1 MCAGGKET
9 MAIIRIPSDQADI
22 ASALAAAN
30 PGDTI
35 EFESGLNQTD
45 FTVTVN
51 NLTLNA
57 AGGEDFTVTLATP
70 GVTQVTT
77 TGAGTVEIVGND
89 DGNTITDTSTATF
102 FQDITLGDGS
112 DTLIAGRGADVIR
125 VGEGTKAID
134 LGAFTDVG
142 QTNSDGGSL
151 NLSDSDFV
159 VAETRGTSEISI
171 FNFSLQ
177 EDQNIG
183 ETDDRLIFGGT
194 TRADFAANAKFFVG
208 PVITGGPFPG
218 ALTSL
223 GGYTDTTDWNLSIA
237 FDYDGNGQNDA
248 IFMLHDLFDADQ
260 QTQLKVQLTNTDF
273 TPTDIGNEVQIADAD
288 EAGFIN
294 GTLNPLGNDN
304 IAFALLVDPTRDALN
319 DGQLDVATGLIA
331 YRTITAALAAAG
343 EGDVLVLAPGD
354 HTFTSTVNSVTVN
367 VSNITFEPLG
377 AGPGSIPAVTLASG
391 VQSFQS
397 RLETG
402 GLEITGSDTSTVI
415 SSFETN
421 DFFAGGAGEDS
432 FSSID
437 GIDTFN
443 GMAGDDTAAYFL
455 SSDGTLTFNGGE
467 GGETEGDTIALID
480 DTGLNRS
487 VFLNGS
493 TQDGLVADIGLLPNR
508 VTATNVEKLNVNT
521 GGGDDVFTLTGSLS
535 DVGILQANV
544 STFSLT
550 ATIFTTGGNNSFDA
564 SGLTSTTGIAFVGA
578 AGNDTYIGSI
588 GADLLFDQGGG
599 VNSFTGGGGDD
610 VLFATGGGTNTAH
623 YALSADNYVVTSTNF
638 GTQFQVRAVNGT
650 EGTDTLTGITQ
661 LSFNGGAESGA
672 ITDFVTNADWS
683 WNGDSDDDLMFK
695 FTSQELLG
703 GFSRLDTG
711 DPGVFLNLAG
721 FQVAGLR
728 DFDGDGFG
736 DIVLQADFGNVL
748 AVSTSSGNTLTNT
761 DRLAKAFGDFDGDG
775 DDDILMQ
782 FDTGHKLIANLGEA
796 NTWLGAND
804 RTAKAV
810 GDFDGDGDDDI
821 LFEFQGGNKL
831 IANIGEASTWLG
843 MSDRTAKA
851 VGDFDGDGDDDILFE
866 LQGGN
871 KLIFNHGEANTW
883 LGASDRS
890 VVAVGDFD
898 GDGDD
903 DILFEFQGGNKLIA
917 NIGQANTWL
926 GMSDRTA
933 KAVGDFDGDGDD
945 DVLFEF
951 QDGNKLIANIGG
963 ANEWLGLDDRSVVAA
978 DLTGLGLGVEI
989 A

>member
-1 MCAGGKET
+1 

-22 ASALAAAN
+22 ASALAVAN

-77 TGAGTVEIVGND
+77 TGAGSVEIIGND
-89 DGNTITDTSTATF
+89 DGNTITDSSTGSF
-102 FQDITLGDGS
+102 FQDITLGDGT
-112 DTLIAGRGADVIR
+112 DTLIAGRGDDVIR

-151 NLSDSDFV
+151 NLSDTDFI

-177 EDQNIG
+177 EDQNAG

-208 PVITGGPFPG
+208 QTITGGPFPG

-223 GGYTDTTDWNLSIA
+223 GGYTDTSDWNLSIA

-260 QTQLKVQLTNTDF
+260 QTQMKTLLTNTDF
-273 TPTDIGNEVQIADAD
+273 TPADIGNEVEIAAAD

-331 YRTITAALAAAG
+331 YRTITSALAAAG

-354 HTFTSTVNSVTVN
+354 HTFASTVNSVTVS

-377 AGPGSIPAVTLASG
+377 AGPGSIPAITLASG
-391 VQSFQS
+391 VQDFQS
-397 RLETG
+397 RLEAG
-402 GLEITGSDTSTVI
+402 GLEITGSDTSTAV

-421 DFFAGGAGEDS
+421 DFFVGGAGDDA
-432 FSSID
+432 FTNFD

-443 GMAGDDTAAYFL
+443 GMAGDDTAGYL
-455 SSDGTLTFNGGE
+455 LTSNGTLTFDGGE
-467 GGETEGDTIALID
+467 GGETEGDTIALFD
-480 DTGLNRS
+480 ETGLNQS

-493 TQDGLVADIGLLPNR
+493 TQDGLVADVGLLPNR
-508 VTATNVEKLNVNT
+508 VTATNVEKLSVST
-521 GGGDDVFTLTGSLS
+521 GGGNDVFTLTGNLS

-588 GADLLFDQGGG
+588 GGDLLFDQGGG
-599 VNSFTGGGGDD
+599 INSFTGGGGDD
-610 VLFATGGGTNTAH
+610 VLFVTGGGTNTAH
-623 YALSADNYVVTSTNF
+623 YALSSENYVITTVNS
-638 GTQFQVRAVNGT
+638 GTQVQVRAVNGT
-650 EGTDTLTGITQ
+650 EGTDTLTGITH
-661 LSFNGGAESGA
+661 LSFNGGAETGAVTQFVSSGRS
-672 ITDFVTNADWS
+672 DFGLGAADEIVF
-683 WNGDSDDDLMFK
+683 DV
-695 FTSQELLG
+695 G
-703 GFSRLDTG
+703 GFLVVKSGEGFSFGFMNNDRTARL
-711 DPGVFLNLAG
+711 L
-721 FQVAGLR
+721 
-728 DFDGDGFG
+728 
-736 DIVLQADFGNVL
+736 
-748 AVSTSSGNTLTNT
+748 
-761 DRLAKAFGDFDGDG
+761 GDFDGDG
-775 DDDILMQ
+775 DADFVAELDGSGAHVVV
-782 FDTGHKLIANLGEA
+782 DPTSG
-796 NTWLGAND
+796 NTFIGQAD

-821 LFEFQGGNKL
+821 LFTLDAGGHHVIGNVGAANVFLGRSDRSVQATGDFDGDGDDDILMKL
-831 IANIGEASTWLG
+831 TAGGAHVVEKINEANVFIGGA
-843 MSDRTAKA
+843 DRTARA
-851 VGDFDGDGDDDILFE
+851 VGDFDGDGDDDILME
-866 LQGGN
+866 INATGAYVIE
-871 KLIFNHGEANTW
+871 KLGEANVFV
-883 LGASDRS
+883 GRSDRT
-890 VVAVGDFD
+890 VVGVGDFD

-903 DILFEFQGGNKLIA
+903 DILFTLDAGGHHVIEKIGEA
-917 NIGQANTWL
+917 NVFVGR
-926 GMSDRTA
+926 SDRTA
-933 KAVGDFDGDGDD
+933 QAIGDFDGDGDD
-945 DVLFEF
+945 DIMMKLTV
-951 QDGNKLIANIGG
+951 DGAHVIEKIGEANQFYGEINQTVFDLGMTD
-963 ANEWLGLDDRSVVAA
+963 LGLAFEVV
-978 DLTGLGLGVEI
+978 
-989 A
+989 